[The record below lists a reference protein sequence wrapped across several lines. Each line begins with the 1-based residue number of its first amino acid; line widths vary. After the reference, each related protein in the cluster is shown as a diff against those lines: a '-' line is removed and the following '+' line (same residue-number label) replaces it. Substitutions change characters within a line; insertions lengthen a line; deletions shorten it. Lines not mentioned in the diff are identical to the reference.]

1 MNNLQVYN
9 RDVKYI
15 QEVEVIE
22 SELSEYLYNFKNDI
36 ISNGDVF

>member
-9 RDVKYI
+9 RDVNYI
-15 QEVEVIE
+15 PEVEVIE
-22 SELSEYLYNFKNDI
+22 SELSEYLYNFKNDV